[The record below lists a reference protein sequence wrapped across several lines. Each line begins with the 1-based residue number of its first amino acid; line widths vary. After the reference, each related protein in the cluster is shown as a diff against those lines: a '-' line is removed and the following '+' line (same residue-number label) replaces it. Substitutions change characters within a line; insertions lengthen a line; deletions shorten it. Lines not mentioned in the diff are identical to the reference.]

1 MRRSFLAASLALYFN
16 LSLAYQVE
24 RRQVSNAT
32 WSGPLADGGNAWKSA
47 FAKAKFMVSQ
57 MTLEEKVGL
66 VTGIGDSSR
75 CAGNTGAVSRL
86 NIPSF
91 CMQDGPAGVRPADFA
106 SQFPAQVTVAAT
118 WDRNLIYDRAV
129 ALAVEFKGK
138 GIHVMLGPV
147 TGGPLG
153 RSPLGGRNWEGFS
166 ADPYLSSIGSYL
178 SVKGTQDQGVV
189 ATSKHYS
196 VYEQETNRN
205 LNNPPNATDNPLP
218 ISSDVDDA
226 TFHETYLLSFAEAV
240 RAGSGSIMCSYNRVN
255 GTHSCQDDFTL
266 NKILKGELNFQGYVM
281 SDWYAQWV
289 DEASALGGM
298 DMSMPGT
305 DFWGSALVSLVNNGS
320 VPSARIDDMVH
331 RILTPYYALGQDNG
345 YPAVQYNTS
354 GINANRYLALNPGNT
369 NVNVQADHYKLI
381 RKIGEDSATLLKN
394 VRTNGGGLPLKKS
407 KFLAVFGQDAGA
419 NPDGLWYCGVFNQ
432 CPTGHFNGTY
442 SIGGGS
448 GSAFAPYIVTPLE
461 GIKARAKVDS
471 TQVNWMLDDLDLDT
485 AKLDATIADTS
496 IVFTYAYQVEGL
508 DRDNITLWSNGDELI
523 NTVAAQCNDTI
534 VVVHSGQQ
542 VLMES
547 WIDNP
552 NITAVVFAYYPGQE
566 TGNAIAS
573 VLYGEV
579 NPSGKLPFTIGKSL
593 SDYPSNGIATGNSSD
608 PHVVFEEGN
617 LIDYRWFD
625 AKNITPRFE
634 FGFGLSYTTF
644 GYSDLKVKSTP
655 GKPTDGVQLTNEP
668 FDGNATLYD
677 IAYTVTATV
686 KNTGLLSG
694 CEVAQLYLSYPSS
707 QTNQPVRSLRG
718 FDKLCL
724 NKGQTKTATFKLR
737 QKDHAVWDVVRQTWT
752 IPKGEFMVHVGS
764 SSRALPLNTTFTV

>member
-1 MRRSFLAASLALYFN
+1 
-16 LSLAYQVE
+16 
-24 RRQVSNAT
+24 
-32 WSGPLADGGNAWKSA
+32 
-47 FAKAKFMVSQ
+47 
-57 MTLEEKVGL
+57 
-66 VTGIGDSSR
+66 
-75 CAGNTGAVSRL
+75 
-86 NIPSF
+86 
-91 CMQDGPAGVRPADFA
+91 RPADFA

-118 WDRNLIYDRAV
+118 WDRDLIYDRAV
-129 ALAVEFKGK
+129 ALDAEFKGK

-166 ADPYLSSIGSYL
+166 AEPLSSINSYL
-178 SVKGTQDQGVV
+178 SVKGTQDQGV
-189 ATSKHYS
+189 
-196 VYEQETNRN
+196 
-205 LNNPPNATDNPLP
+205 
-218 ISSDVDDA
+218 A

-240 RAGSGSIMCSYNRVN
+240 RAGSGSIMYSYNRVN

-266 NKILKGELNFQGYVM
+266 NKILKGELDFQGYVM
-281 SDWYAQWV
+281 SDWYAQWT

-305 DFWGSALVSLVNNGS
+305 DSWDSALVSLVKNGS

-331 RILTPYYALGQDNG
+331 RILTPYYALGQDND
-345 YPAVQYNTS
+345 YPA
-354 GINANRYLALNPGNT
+354 
-369 NVNVQADHYKLI
+369 ADHYKVI
-381 RKIGEDSATLLKN
+381 RTIGEDSATLLKN

-407 KFLAVFGQDAGA
+407 KFLAVSGQDAGA
-419 NPDGLWYCGVFNQ
+419 NPNGLWYCGVFNQ
-432 CPTGHFNGTY
+432 CPTGNLYTVNPEGTDNPNPHY
-442 SIGGGS
+442 ESWPRFCTSAKESVPKVRILGS
-448 GSAFAPYIVTPLE
+448 FAPYIVTTLE
-461 GIKARAKVDS
+461 GIQARAKADA
-471 TQVNWMLDDLDLDT
+471 TQVNWMLNDLDLDT
-485 AKLDATIADTS
+485 ANLDATVADTS

-508 DRDNITLWSNGDELI
+508 DRDNITSWSNGDDLA

-534 VVVHSGQQ
+534 VVIHSGQQ

-552 NITAVVFAYYPGQE
+552 DITAAVFAYYPGRE
-566 TGNAIAS
+566 TGNAIAN

-593 SDYPSNGIATGNSSD
+593 SDYPSNGTATGNSSY

-625 AKNITPRFE
+625 ANDITPCFE
-634 FGFGLSYTTF
+634 FGFGLWLVEYLASCTMHVFIYFFSYTTF
-644 GYSDLKVKSTP
+644 SYSGLKVKSTP

-677 IAYTVTATV
+677 VAYTVTATT
-686 KNTGLLSG
+686 KNTGSLSG
-694 CEVAQLYLSYPSS
+694 CEVAQLYLSYPTS
-707 QTNQPVRSLRG
+707 QTKQPLRSLRG

-737 QKDHAVWDVVRQTWT
+737 QKDCAVWNVVRQTWT
-752 IPKGEFMVHVGS
+752 IPKGEFTVHVGS